1 MQGPPTHG
9 HTPVTPA
16 APSNVDLG
24 PASHEALHEQ
34 GVKAFQARDF
44 QGAIAL
50 FLEAAKLSPRNPVY
64 FLSLARSFAS
74 GKLFSQAATAYLQ
87 AKELAPLEPI
97 ILVELA
103 QVLRILDRKD
113 DTIAVLQLAVD
124 LYRRREAASAARNPA
139 ANAPAVAV
147 TAALG
152 VRVGAGR
159 LVLNERAF
167 DELSLRADA
176 NGASLLGVSVDGRAF
191 LKLELRHNPLKKNTL
206 DGERRII
213 EDLNRQ
219 NCVTCPRLLAHGT
232 VERAQLEPCLDPTG
246 RQALASA
253 PNATFTYLIEEFL
266 PATEV
271 PSLGDILLAV
281 LEQKALGVFHADL
294 RAENCRMDGATGLC
308 RLIDYDQAEPIDQ
321 ATRELGNAAFFE
333 WCNQLIQQKYSRWNF
348 KHFLHY
354 FPALDLKRDFEGLFR
369 DGAFNLASTRLFT
382 NQITTAAKAAIYHT
396 IRERAVYIDGERSL
410 DSRRGYLDA
419 IEFAPGERVLDVGCS
434 SGIVSTYVARRGC
447 QVTGI
452 DLDPKIIRGCNIL
465 SHILGTDATFLNH
478 DLDAGPVAGTFDT
491 VLLFSVIHHTKNL
504 RANAL
509 ALSQQCRRIIIECRL
524 NEGGMKPTESGGW
537 QNTSGW
543 NYPALPELVTGMEAL
558 FPGFKLARNHGQG
571 DRDRYMLELVKASSS
586 LPVA

>member
-1 MQGPPTHG
+1 MQGSPIHG
-9 HTPVTPA
+9 PTPVTPP
-16 APSNVDLG
+16 APNTVDLG
-24 PASHEALHEQ
+24 SADGEALHAQ
-34 GVKAFQARDF
+34 GVKAFQARDY

-50 FLEAAKLSPRNPVY
+50 FLEAAKLNPRNPVY

-103 QVLRILDRKD
+103 QVLRLLDRKD
-113 DTIAVLQLAVD
+113 DTITVLQLAVD
-124 LYRRREAASAARNPA
+124 LYRKREASGATKS
-139 ANAPAVAV
+139 APAVVV

-152 VRVGAGR
+152 VRVSAAR
-159 LVLNERAF
+159 LSLNGIEF
-167 DELSLRADA
+167 SDVSLRADA
-176 NGASLLGVSVDGRAF
+176 NGATLLGVSADGAAF

-213 EDLNRQ
+213 EALNRQ

-232 VERAQLEPCLDPTG
+232 VERAQLQQCLDATG
-246 RQALASA
+246 REALASA
-253 PNATFTYLIEEFL
+253 GGDAFAYLIEEFL
-266 PATEV
+266 PATDI
-271 PSLGDILLAV
+271 PTLGDILLAV

-294 RAENCRMDGATGLC
+294 RPENCRMDKATGLC
-308 RLIDYDQAEPIDQ
+308 RLIDYDQAEPIDE
-321 ATRELGNAAFFE
+321 ATRKLGNVAFFD
-333 WCNQLIQQKYSRWNF
+333 WCTQLIQKKYSRWNF

-382 NQITTAAKAAIYHT
+382 NQITTAARAAIYHT
-396 IRERAVYIDGERSL
+396 ISEADVYIDGERSL
-410 DSRRGYLDA
+410 DSRRGYLDG
-419 IEFAPGERVLDVGCS
+419 IQFAPGERVLDVGCS

-447 QVTGI
+447 KVTGI

-465 SHILGTDATFLNH
+465 SHILGTDATFQYH

-504 RANAL
+504 RVNAL
-509 ALSQQCRRIIIECRL
+509 AISQQCRRIIIECRL
-524 NEGGMKPTESGGW
+524 SEGGMKPTASGGW

-543 NYPALPELVTGMEAL
+543 NYPGLPELVAGLEAL

-571 DRDRYMLELVKASSS
+571 DRDRYMLELVKADAALASES
-586 LPVA
+586 LA